1 MELSKDLLEFIHLLN
16 EKKVDYVV
24 IGGWAVALHGKPRY
38 TKDIDIL
45 IKQDPENAAKVISV
59 LHDFGFGSLGLSS
72 DDFLRPDHIIQLGVE
87 PNRID
92 LLTSLSGVSFD
103 EASKERVVTSI
114 QGESVPVI
122 GLDALLKNKRIAGRD
137 QDLVDA
143 RYLEKLSEKK

>member
-1 MELSKDLLEFIHLLN
+1 M
-16 EKKVDYVV
+16 
-24 IGGWAVALHGKPRY
+24 ALHGKPRY
-38 TKDIDIL
+38 TTDIDIL
-45 IKQDPENAAKVISV
+45 IRQDPDNAAKMILV
-59 LHDFGFGSLGLSS
+59 LQEFGFGSLGISS
-72 DDFLRPDHIIQLGVE
+72 DDFLKPDHIIQLGVE

-103 EASKERVVTSI
+103 EASQERVVTSI

-122 GLDALLKNKRIAGRD
+122 GLGALIRNKRIAGRD